1 MYLKSLVLKGF
12 KSFADRSVLALE
24 PGIIAVVGP
33 NGSGKS
39 NISDAVLWVLGER
52 NAKHLRGQAMEDVI
66 FAGSSARKSVGI
78 AEVDLVLD
86 NSDGTLPVD
95 FDEVAVTRRMY
106 RSGES
111 EYLIN
116 GVVARRMDVLD
127 ILHDSGLGTGT
138 HSIIS
143 QGSLD
148 SILQSKPEDRRA
160 LIEEAAGVLKHKQRK
175 AKSERKLAA
184 MDAHLARVKDV
195 AAEVERQLGPLERKA
210 KRARTYQGLADE
222 LADLSLSLA
231 VDDLRTLRRGWDDA
245 LARERALEAE
255 LEEKRAAIA
264 QAEAAAEELQ
274 EKIRRESVDAGELAR
289 RHRRASSAVERFDGA
304 TLLLHEKRRAAQSYE
319 AELRVTLE
327 ANAAKRAQAEAD
339 RAQAVEQLAEV
350 QRDREQ
356 ADANV
361 ARLAYEQSE
370 NAQKRRLLEREAE
383 ELERAKRDGE
393 RAQEQARRE
402 LAETQEAL
410 TSGLAHVKLIEG
422 HGKELELQLER
433 AKGEAVSLAEAA
445 TQAGQ
450 ALEALVE
457 AEGAARA
464 RVGEALGARETA
476 RGALDEARDAAS
488 LLASEIKG
496 LEEVE
501 RASAAVCPA
510 RAWLMDHAV
519 DLDVNLAPIAH
530 VVRASAGFE
539 ALVERLLGADVSA
552 LLVDDAA
559 RANAVAAALAARD
572 EQGEVVLVPRAG
584 EARRA
589 CPAREAAAAGLGRA
603 LVDELAYADEDA
615 AAVEALLGD
624 VAVCDDV
631 DAAFAVA
638 AALAARDEQGE
649 VVLVP
654 RAGEARR
661 ACPAREAA
669 AAGLGRALVDELAY
683 ADEDAAAVEALLGDV
698 AVCDDVDAAFAAHAR
713 GAEGVRFVTRG
724 GCVVWPNGKVTLGA
738 AAVDDEEGVLARAR
752 RLEELRAQLRAAES
766 ERASAEE
773 RAAAAEEALRAAQGE
788 SLRLS
793 QELAE
798 LRGKTDSAR
807 AEARRAEE
815 KLAAVR
821 REFED
826 IERQRGEA
834 ERTVAQARPSVEAL
848 GQKLAALKQE
858 LESAAAR
865 YEEAQEAVVP
875 LRKEAARLRDA
886 LSEAKLKAATLSE
899 RQTYTSRVVDA
910 RTRDLEAVASSDAEA
925 RESLVKKQVAQRR
938 IEPLLA
944 LFEELVASARRW
956 TRDLEEA
963 ATAAQDSS
971 TGLHNAVNEARA
983 RARAAHD
990 AFDDANARLSA
1001 ARVDKGRLEVQ
1012 VDAAVN
1018 AIVHDCKVP
1027 LDRALETPELE
1038 DRGATEDAAF
1048 KLRRRIANMGTINP
1062 DAAEEYEQLKT
1073 RYDYLAAQLSDLDG
1087 ARRSLA
1093 KIVRVIDARMKDDF
1107 VRTFDAVNKN
1117 FSEIFAVLFP
1127 GGSAELTLVDPDDLE
1142 NTGVEVTAQPRGK
1155 RITKMMLMSGGEK
1168 SLTALALLFAV
1179 YRIRTTPF
1187 YILDEVEAALDDSNL
1202 RRLTM
1207 YLDTLRDTTQL
1218 IMITHQRRTM
1228 EMADM
1233 LFGVSM
1239 QADGVTKV
1247 VSQKLE
1253 NALRHAE

>member
-1 MYLKSLVLKGF
+1 M
-12 KSFADRSVLALE
+12 
-24 PGIIAVVGP
+24 
-33 NGSGKS
+33 
-39 NISDAVLWVLGER
+39 
-52 NAKHLRGQAMEDVI
+52 
-66 FAGSSARKSVGI
+66 
-78 AEVDLVLD
+78 
-86 NSDGTLPVD
+86 
-95 FDEVAVTRRMY
+95 
-106 RSGES
+106 
-111 EYLIN
+111 
-116 GVVARRMDVLD
+116 
-127 ILHDSGLGTGT
+127 
-138 HSIIS
+138 
-143 QGSLD
+143 
-148 SILQSKPEDRRA
+148 
-160 LIEEAAGVLKHKQRK
+160 
-175 AKSERKLAA
+175 
-184 MDAHLARVKDV
+184 
-195 AAEVERQLGPLERKA
+195 
-210 KRARTYQGLADE
+210 
-222 LADLSLSLA
+222 
-231 VDDLRTLRRGWDDA
+231 DDLRTLRRGWDEA
-245 LARERALEAE
+245 AARERALEAE

-339 RAQAVEQLAEV
+339 RAQAAEQLAEV

-356 ADANV
+356 ADATV
-361 ARLAYEQSE
+361 ARLASEQSE
-370 NAQKRRLLEREAE
+370 NARRRRELEREAE

-433 AKGEAVSLAEAA
+433 AQAEAVSLAEAA

-450 ALEALVE
+450 AL
-457 AEGAARA
+457 
-464 RVGEALGARETA
+464 EALGARETA

-501 RASAAVCPA
+501 RASAAAGPA
-510 RAWLMDHAV
+510 RAWLLDHAAE
-519 DLDVNLAPIAH
+519 LDVSLAPIAH
-530 VVRASAGFE
+530 AVRASEGFE

-631 DAAFAVA
+631 DAAFA
-638 AALAARDEQGE
+638 
-649 VVLVP
+649 
-654 RAGEARR
+654 
-661 ACPAREAA
+661 
-669 AAGLGRALVDELAY
+669 
-683 ADEDAAAVEALLGDV
+683 
-698 AVCDDVDAAFAAHAR
+698 AHAR

-724 GCVVWPNGKVTLGA
+724 GCVVWPNGKVALGA
-738 AAVDDEEGVLARAR
+738 AAADDEEGVLARAR

-773 RAAAAEEALRAAQGE
+773 GAAAAEEALRAAQGE

-848 GQKLAALKQE
+848 EQKLAALKQE

-865 YEEAQEAVVP
+865 HDEAQEAVVP

-899 RQTYTSRVVDA
+899 RQTYTSRVADA
-910 RTRDLEAVASSDAEA
+910 RTRDLEAVAKSDAEA
-925 RESLVKKQVAQRR
+925 RENLVKKQVAQQR

-1062 DAAEEYEQLKT
+1062 DAAEEYEQLKG

-1127 GGSAELTLVDPDDLE
+1127 GGSAELTLVNPDDLE
-1142 NTGVEVTAQPRGK
+1142 STGVEVTAQPRGK

-1207 YLDTLRDTTQL
+1207 YLDSLRDTTQL

-1228 EMADM
+1228 EMADV

>member
-24 PGIIAVVGP
+24 PGITAVVGP

-95 FDEVAVTRRMY
+95 FDEVAITRRMY

-184 MDAHLARVKDV
+184 MDAHLSRVKDV

-222 LADLSLSLA
+222 LADLNLGLA
-231 VDDLRTLRRGWDDA
+231 VDDLRTLRRGWNDA
-245 LARERALEAE
+245 VSREQALEAE
-255 LEEKRAAIA
+255 LEQKRAAIA

-289 RHRRASSAVERFDGA
+289 QHRRASSAVERFDGA

-327 ANAAKRAQAEAD
+327 ANKAKRAQAEAD
-339 RAQAVEQLAEV
+339 RAQAAAQLAEV
-350 QRDREQ
+350 QHDREQ
-356 ADANV
+356 ADAAV
-361 ARLAYEQSE
+361 ARLAQEQAE
-370 NAQKRRLLEREAE
+370 NAQQRRALEREVE
-383 ELERAKRDGE
+383 ELERAKRTGE

-433 AKGEAVSLAEAA
+433 AQAEAVALADAA
-445 TQAGQ
+445 AQAGT
-450 ALEALVE
+450 ALDALVE

-476 RGALDEARDAAS
+476 RGELDEARDAAS
-488 LLASEIKG
+488 LVASEIKG

-501 RASAAVCPA
+501 RASAAAGPA
-510 RAWLMDHAV
+510 RAWLLDNAADLGVRLDPLAHA
-519 DLDVNLAPIAH
+519 
-530 VVRASAGFE
+530 VRASEGFE
-539 ALVERLLGADVSA
+539 ALVEHLLSSDVSA
-552 LLVDDAA
+552 LLVDDAT
-559 RANAVAAALAARD
+559 RANAAAAALVAQD
-572 EQGEVVLVPRAG
+572 ERGEVVLVPRTG
-584 EARRA
+584 ESARPA
-589 CPAREAAAAGLGRA
+589 AAREAAAAGLGRA
-603 LVDELAYADEDA
+603 LVDELTYAAEDA
-615 AAVEALLGD
+615 DAVEALLGD
-624 VAVCDDV
+624 VVVC
-631 DAAFAVA
+631 
-638 AALAARDEQGE
+638 
-649 VVLVP
+649 
-654 RAGEARR
+654 
-661 ACPAREAA
+661 
-669 AAGLGRALVDELAY
+669 
-683 ADEDAAAVEALLGDV
+683 ADL
-698 AVCDDVDAAFAAHAR
+698 DAAFAAHAR
-713 GAEGVRFVTRG
+713 RAQGVRYVTSD
-724 GCVVWPNGKVTLGA
+724 GCIVWPNGKVTVGA
-738 AAVDDEEGVLARAR
+738 AAADSDEGVLARAR
-752 RLEELRAQLRAAES
+752 RLEELRGRLRAAE
-766 ERASAEE
+766 EARAAAEE
-773 RAAAAEEALRAAQGE
+773 RAAAAEAALRTAQGE

-807 AEARRAEE
+807 AEARRGEE

-834 ERTVAQARPSVEAL
+834 ERTVAEARPSVEAL
-848 GQKLAALKQE
+848 EQKLAALKQE
-858 LESAAAR
+858 LEQGAAR
-865 YEEAQEAVVP
+865 LEEVQDTVVP

-910 RTRDLEAVASSDAEA
+910 RTRDLEAVGKSDAEA
-925 RESLVKKQVAQRR
+925 RETLLRKTVAQKR

-944 LFEELVASARRW
+944 LFEELVASARKW

-983 RARAAHD
+983 VARAAHD

-1018 AIVHDCKVP
+1018 VIVHDCNVP
-1027 LDRALETPELE
+1027 LDRALGLPELE
-1038 DRGATEDAAF
+1038 DRGACEDAAF

-1062 DAAEEYEQLKT
+1062 DAAEEYEQLKE
-1073 RYDYLAAQLSDLDG
+1073 RYDYLAAQLADLDS
-1087 ARRSLA
+1087 ARRSLT

-1107 VRTFDAVNKN
+1107 IRTYEAVDAN
-1117 FSEIFAVLFP
+1117 FREIFAVLFP
-1127 GGSAELTLVDPDDLE
+1127 GGSAELALSDPDDLE
-1142 NTGVEVTAQPRGK
+1142 NTGVEVTAQPKGK

-1207 YLDTLRDTTQL
+1207 YLESLRDSTQL

-1228 EMADM
+1228 EMADV

-1247 VSQKLE
+1247 VSQKLDR
-1253 NALRHAE
+1253 ALQYAE

>member
-24 PGIIAVVGP
+24 PGITAVVGP

-95 FDEVAVTRRMY
+95 FDEVAITRRMY

-184 MDAHLARVKDV
+184 MDAHLSRVKDV

-222 LADLSLSLA
+222 LADLNLGLA
-231 VDDLRTLRRGWDDA
+231 VDDLRTLRRGWNDA
-245 LARERALEAE
+245 VSREQALEAE
-255 LEEKRAAIA
+255 LEQKRAAIA

-289 RHRRASSAVERFDGA
+289 QHRRASSAVERFDGA

-327 ANAAKRAQAEAD
+327 ANKAKRAQAEAD
-339 RAQAVEQLAEV
+339 RAQAAAQLAEV
-350 QRDREQ
+350 QHDREQ
-356 ADANV
+356 ADAAV
-361 ARLAYEQSE
+361 ARLAQEQAE
-370 NAQKRRLLEREAE
+370 NAQQRRALEREVE
-383 ELERAKRDGE
+383 ELERAKRTGE

-433 AKGEAVSLAEAA
+433 AQAEAVALADAA
-445 TQAGQ
+445 AQAGT
-450 ALEALVE
+450 ALDALVE

-476 RGALDEARDAAS
+476 RGELDEARDAAS
-488 LLASEIKG
+488 LVASEIKG

-501 RASAAVCPA
+501 RASAAAGPA
-510 RAWLMDHAV
+510 RAWLLDNAADLGVRLDPLAHA
-519 DLDVNLAPIAH
+519 
-530 VVRASAGFE
+530 VRASEGFE
-539 ALVERLLGADVSA
+539 ALVEHLLSSDVSA
-552 LLVDDAA
+552 LLVDDAT
-559 RANAVAAALAARD
+559 RANAAAAALVAQD
-572 EQGEVVLVPRAG
+572 ERGEVVLVPRTG
-584 EARRA
+584 ESARSA
-589 CPAREAAAAGLGRA
+589 AAREAAAAGLGRA
-603 LVDELAYADEDA
+603 LVDELTYAAEDA
-615 AAVEALLGD
+615 DAVEALLGD
-624 VAVCDDV
+624 VVVC
-631 DAAFAVA
+631 
-638 AALAARDEQGE
+638 
-649 VVLVP
+649 
-654 RAGEARR
+654 
-661 ACPAREAA
+661 
-669 AAGLGRALVDELAY
+669 
-683 ADEDAAAVEALLGDV
+683 ADL
-698 AVCDDVDAAFAAHAR
+698 DAAFAAHAR
-713 GAEGVRFVTRG
+713 RAQGVRYVTSD
-724 GCVVWPNGKVTLGA
+724 GCIVWPNGKVTVGA
-738 AAVDDEEGVLARAR
+738 AAADSDEGVLARAR
-752 RLEELRAQLRAAES
+752 RLEELRGRLRAAE
-766 ERASAEE
+766 EARAAAEE
-773 RAAAAEEALRAAQGE
+773 RAAAAEAALRTAQGE

-807 AEARRAEE
+807 AEARRGEE

-834 ERTVAQARPSVEAL
+834 ERTVAEARPSVEAL
-848 GQKLAALKQE
+848 EQKLAALKQE
-858 LESAAAR
+858 LEQGAAR
-865 YEEAQEAVVP
+865 LEEAQDTVVP

-910 RTRDLEAVASSDAEA
+910 RTRDLEAVAKSDAEA
-925 RESLVKKQVAQRR
+925 RETLLRKTVAQKR

-944 LFEELVASARRW
+944 LFEELVASARKW

-983 RARAAHD
+983 VARAAHD

-1018 AIVHDCKVP
+1018 VIVHDCNVP
-1027 LDRALETPELE
+1027 LDRALELPELE
-1038 DRGATEDAAF
+1038 DRGACEDAAF

-1062 DAAEEYEQLKT
+1062 DAAEEYEQLKE
-1073 RYDYLAAQLSDLDG
+1073 RYDYLAAQLADLDS
-1087 ARRSLA
+1087 ARRSLT

-1107 VRTFDAVNKN
+1107 IRTYEAVDAN
-1117 FSEIFAVLFP
+1117 FREIFAVLFP
-1127 GGSAELTLVDPDDLE
+1127 GGSAELALSDPDDLE
-1142 NTGVEVTAQPRGK
+1142 NTGVEVTAQPKGK

-1207 YLDTLRDTTQL
+1207 YLESLRDSTQL

-1228 EMADM
+1228 EMADV

-1247 VSQKLE
+1247 VSQKLDR
-1253 NALRHAE
+1253 ALQYAE

>member
-304 TLLLHEKRRAAQSYE
+304 MLLLHEKRRAAQSYE

-496 LEEVE
+496 LEEIE
-501 RASAAVCPA
+501 RASAAAGPA

-559 RANAVAAALAARD
+559 RAN
-572 EQGEVVLVPRAG
+572 
-584 EARRA
+584 
-589 CPAREAAAAGLGRA
+589 
-603 LVDELAYADEDA
+603 
-615 AAVEALLGD
+615 
-624 VAVCDDV
+624 
-631 DAAFAVA
+631 AVA

-848 GQKLAALKQE
+848 EQKLAALKQE

-865 YEEAQEAVVP
+865 YEKAQEAVVP

-1107 VRTFDAVNKN
+1107 VRTFEAVNKN

>member
-24 PGIIAVVGP
+24 PGITAVVGP

-86 NSDGTLPVD
+86 SSGGTLPVD
-95 FDEVAVTRRMY
+95 FDEVAITRRMY

-184 MDAHLARVKDV
+184 MDAHLSRVKDV

-222 LADLSLSLA
+222 LADLNLGLA
-231 VDDLRTLRRGWDDA
+231 VDDLRTLRRGWNDA
-245 LARERALEAE
+245 VSREQALEAE
-255 LEEKRAAIA
+255 LEQKRAAIA

-274 EKIRRESVDAGELAR
+274 EKIRRDSVDAGELAR
-289 RHRRASSAVERFDGA
+289 QHRRASSAVERFDGA

-327 ANAAKRAQAEAD
+327 ANKAKRAQAEAD
-339 RAQAVEQLAEV
+339 RAQAAAQLAEV
-350 QRDREQ
+350 QHDREQ
-356 ADANV
+356 ADAAV
-361 ARLAYEQSE
+361 ARLAQEQAE
-370 NAQKRRLLEREAE
+370 NAQQRRALEREVE
-383 ELERAKRDGE
+383 ELERAKRTGE

-433 AKGEAVSLAEAA
+433 AQAEAVALADAA
-445 TQAGQ
+445 AQAGT
-450 ALEALVE
+450 ALDALVE

-476 RGALDEARDAAS
+476 RGELDEARDAAS
-488 LLASEIKG
+488 LVASEIKG

-501 RASAAVCPA
+501 RASAAAGPA
-510 RAWLMDHAV
+510 RAWLLDNAAGLGVRLDPLAHA
-519 DLDVNLAPIAH
+519 
-530 VVRASAGFE
+530 VRASEGFE
-539 ALVERLLGADVSA
+539 ALVEHLLSSDVSA
-552 LLVDDAA
+552 LLVDDAT
-559 RANAVAAALAARD
+559 RANAAAAALVAQD
-572 EQGEVVLVPRAG
+572 ERGEVVLVPRTG
-584 EARRA
+584 ESARSA
-589 CPAREAAAAGLGRA
+589 AAREAAAAGLGRA
-603 LVDELAYADEDA
+603 LLDELTYAAEDA
-615 AAVEALLGD
+615 DAVEALLGD
-624 VAVCDDV
+624 VVVC
-631 DAAFAVA
+631 
-638 AALAARDEQGE
+638 
-649 VVLVP
+649 
-654 RAGEARR
+654 
-661 ACPAREAA
+661 
-669 AAGLGRALVDELAY
+669 
-683 ADEDAAAVEALLGDV
+683 ADL
-698 AVCDDVDAAFAAHAR
+698 DAAFAAHAR
-713 GAEGVRFVTRG
+713 RAQGVRYVTSD
-724 GCVVWPNGKVTLGA
+724 GCIVWPNGKVTVGA
-738 AAVDDEEGVLARAR
+738 AAADSDEGVLARAR
-752 RLEELRAQLRAAES
+752 RLEELRGRLRAAE
-766 ERASAEE
+766 EARAAAEE
-773 RAAAAEEALRAAQGE
+773 RAAAAEAALRTAQGE

-807 AEARRAEE
+807 AEARRGEE

-834 ERTVAQARPSVEAL
+834 ERTVAEARPSVEAL
-848 GQKLAALKQE
+848 EQKLAALKQE
-858 LESAAAR
+858 LEQGAAR
-865 YEEAQEAVVP
+865 LEEAQDTVVP

-910 RTRDLEAVASSDAEA
+910 RTRDLEAVAKSDAEA
-925 RESLVKKQVAQRR
+925 RETLLRKTVAQKR

-944 LFEELVASARRW
+944 LFEELVASARKW

-983 RARAAHD
+983 VARAAHD

-1018 AIVHDCKVP
+1018 VIVHDCNVP
-1027 LDRALETPELE
+1027 LDRALELPELE
-1038 DRGATEDAAF
+1038 DRGACEDAAF

-1062 DAAEEYEQLKT
+1062 DAAEEYEQLKE
-1073 RYDYLAAQLSDLDG
+1073 RYDYLAAQLADLDS
-1087 ARRSLA
+1087 ARRSLT

-1107 VRTFDAVNKN
+1107 IRTYEAVDAN
-1117 FSEIFAVLFP
+1117 FREIFAVLFP
-1127 GGSAELTLVDPDDLE
+1127 GGSAELALSDPDDLE
-1142 NTGVEVTAQPRGK
+1142 NTGVEVTAQPKGK

-1207 YLDTLRDTTQL
+1207 YLESLRDSTQL

-1228 EMADM
+1228 EMADV

-1247 VSQKLE
+1247 VSQKLDR
-1253 NALRHAE
+1253 ALQYAE

>member
-24 PGIIAVVGP
+24 PGITAVVGP

-95 FDEVAVTRRMY
+95 FDEVAITRRMY

-184 MDAHLARVKDV
+184 MDAHLSRVKDV

-222 LADLSLSLA
+222 LADLNLGLA
-231 VDDLRTLRRGWDDA
+231 VDDLRTLRRGWNDA
-245 LARERALEAE
+245 VSREQALEAE
-255 LEEKRAAIA
+255 LEQKRAAIA

-289 RHRRASSAVERFDGA
+289 QHRRASSAVERFDGA

-327 ANAAKRAQAEAD
+327 ANKAKRAQAEAD
-339 RAQAVEQLAEV
+339 RAQAAAQLAEV
-350 QRDREQ
+350 QHDREQ
-356 ADANV
+356 ADAAV
-361 ARLAYEQSE
+361 ARLAQEQAE
-370 NAQKRRLLEREAE
+370 NAQQRRALEREVE
-383 ELERAKRDGE
+383 ELERAKRTGE

-433 AKGEAVSLAEAA
+433 AQAEAVALADAA
-445 TQAGQ
+445 AQAGT
-450 ALEALVE
+450 ALDALVE

-476 RGALDEARDAAS
+476 RRELDEARDAAS
-488 LLASEIKG
+488 LVASEIKG

-501 RASAAVCPA
+501 RASAAAGPA
-510 RAWLMDHAV
+510 RAWLLDNAADLGVRLDPLAHA
-519 DLDVNLAPIAH
+519 
-530 VVRASAGFE
+530 VRASEGFE
-539 ALVERLLGADVSA
+539 ALVEHLLSSDVSA
-552 LLVDDAA
+552 LLVDDAT
-559 RANAVAAALAARD
+559 RANAAAAALVAQD
-572 EQGEVVLVPRAG
+572 ERGEVVLVPRTG
-584 EARRA
+584 ESARSA
-589 CPAREAAAAGLGRA
+589 AAREAAAAGLGRA
-603 LVDELAYADEDA
+603 LVDELTYAAEDA
-615 AAVEALLGD
+615 DAVEALLGD
-624 VAVCDDV
+624 VVVC
-631 DAAFAVA
+631 
-638 AALAARDEQGE
+638 
-649 VVLVP
+649 
-654 RAGEARR
+654 
-661 ACPAREAA
+661 
-669 AAGLGRALVDELAY
+669 
-683 ADEDAAAVEALLGDV
+683 ADL
-698 AVCDDVDAAFAAHAR
+698 DAAFAAHAR
-713 GAEGVRFVTRG
+713 RAQGARYVTTD
-724 GCVVWPNGKVTLGA
+724 GCIVWPNGKVTVGA
-738 AAVDDEEGVLARAR
+738 AAADSDEGVLARAR
-752 RLEELRAQLRAAES
+752 RLEELRGRLRAAE
-766 ERASAEE
+766 EARAAAEE
-773 RAAAAEEALRAAQGE
+773 RAAAAQAALRTAQGE

-807 AEARRAEE
+807 AEARRGEE

-834 ERTVAQARPSVEAL
+834 ERTVAEARPSVEAL
-848 GQKLAALKQE
+848 EQKLAALKQE
-858 LESAAAR
+858 LEQGAAR
-865 YEEAQEAVVP
+865 LEEAQDTVVP

-910 RTRDLEAVASSDAEA
+910 RTRDLEAVAKSDAEA
-925 RESLVKKQVAQRR
+925 RETLLRKTVAQKR

-944 LFEELVASARRW
+944 LFEEIVASARKW

-983 RARAAHD
+983 VARAAHD

-1018 AIVHDCKVP
+1018 VIVHDCNVP
-1027 LDRALETPELE
+1027 LDRALELPELE
-1038 DRGATEDAAF
+1038 DRGACEDAAF

-1062 DAAEEYEQLKT
+1062 DAAEEYEQLKE
-1073 RYDYLAAQLSDLDG
+1073 RYDYLAAQLADLDS
-1087 ARRSLA
+1087 ARRSLT

-1107 VRTFDAVNKN
+1107 IRTYEAVDAN
-1117 FSEIFAVLFP
+1117 FREIFAVLFP
-1127 GGSAELTLVDPDDLE
+1127 GGSAELALSDPDDLE
-1142 NTGVEVTAQPRGK
+1142 NTGVEVTAQPKGK

-1207 YLDTLRDTTQL
+1207 YLESLRDSTQL

-1228 EMADM
+1228 EMADV

-1247 VSQKLE
+1247 VSQKLDR
-1253 NALRHAE
+1253 ALQYAE